1 MIHGMDPIPPEL
13 FLEASS
19 PGIREACERLRAV
32 VKRAVPDA
40 VERVRPGWRLIGYDI
55 PLGKRTRYFAFI
67 WPEPEHAH
75 MGWEHGILMDDPE
88 HILRG
93 AHINLRKVRYVTY
106 QAGEAIPEKTLV
118 EYTRHAATIAAM
130 SRGERMARMLD
141 RD

>member
-1 MIHGMDPIPPEL
+1 MESIPPDL
-13 FLEASS
+13 FLEAYP
-19 PGIREACERLRAV
+19 PGIRRAINRLRAV

-40 VERVRPGWRLIGYDI
+40 IERVRPGWRLIGYDI
-55 PLGKRTRYFAFI
+55 PVGKRTRYFAFV

-106 QAGEAIPEKTLV
+106 EPGDAIPEATLV
-118 EYTRHAATIAAM
+118 EYTRQAARLAAM
-130 SRGERMARMLD
+130 SRGERIARELD